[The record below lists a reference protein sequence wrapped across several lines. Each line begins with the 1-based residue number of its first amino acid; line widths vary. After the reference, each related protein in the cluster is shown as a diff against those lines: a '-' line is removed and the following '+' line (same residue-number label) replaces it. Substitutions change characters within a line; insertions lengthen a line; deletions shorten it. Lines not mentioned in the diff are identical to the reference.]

1 MSILNYS
8 CYNEST
14 GVITSHQSGL
24 QADADLNAPYVLG
37 HYNSQLYEIV
47 DGAAV
52 SKADSVIAAQ
62 NKVKVDIE
70 MRTIRDGMLA
80 DSDWTQMPDV
90 RFSVGVQS
98 AWATYRQSLR
108 NVPANNADCISINDI
123 VWPTPPT

>member
-80 DSDWTQMPDV
+80 DSDWTQMSDV

-98 AWATYRQSLR
+98 AWATYRQALR
-108 NVPANNADCISINDI
+108 TVPANNADCVSINDI
-123 VWPTPPT
+123 NWPTPPT

>member
-8 CYNEST
+8 CYDGST

-52 SKADSVIAAQ
+52 SKADSVISAQ

-70 MRTIRDGMLA
+70 MRTLRDGMLA

-90 RFSVGVQS
+90 RFNAGVQT
-98 AWATYRQSLR
+98 AWATYRQALR

-123 VWPTPPT
+123 VWPTVP

>member
-8 CYNEST
+8 CYDEST

-52 SKADSVIAAQ
+52 SKADSVISAQ

-70 MRTIRDGMLA
+70 MRTLRDGMLA

-90 RFSVGVQS
+90 RFNAGVQT
-98 AWATYRQSLR
+98 AWATYRQALR

-123 VWPTPPT
+123 VWPTVP

>member
-1 MSILNYS
+1 MSIINYS
-8 CYNEST
+8 CYEQST
-14 GVITSHQSGL
+14 GLITSHQSGL

-52 SKADSVIAAQ
+52 SKEDSVIAAQ

-70 MRTIRDGMLA
+70 MRTLRDGMLA
-80 DSDWTQMPDV
+80 DSDWTQMQDV
-90 RFSVGVQS
+90 RFNVGVQS

-108 NVPANNADCISINDI
+108 NVPSNNADCISINDI